1 LGEKAIL
8 VVSLNQIQE
17 MKMAALN
24 HAAIFAMSNCEDS
37 CG

>member
-1 LGEKAIL
+1 LGEKAIC
-8 VVSLNQIQE
+8 VVSLNQIRE

-24 HAAIFAMSNCEDS
+24 RAAILALSNCEDS